1 MAITLSYAKFQAFFL
16 ADTDHNISAALFDS
30 QQLANECVV
39 TGRKPAGR
47 GEVVFF
53 SAIVMPWCCAT
64 TAVVVCLR
72 RFNAD
77 KYCWSGIESTR
88 AWREYR
94 LLSFLQKRA
103 LPAPRAY
110 AAHVEKRGLLY
121 TCDIITHYIDDT
133 ETLGERLAG
142 AHLSPSVF
150 AQVGATIRRFHLAGV
165 DHVDLNANNILLDSG
180 DRVYLIDFDNCRL
193 RDGARTGWQEAN
205 LRRLRRSLDKLC
217 TLGGGYVDGVEWG
230 RCLMGIKGG
239 GSNLE
244 SLTLT

>member
-1 MAITLSYAKFQAFFL
+1 MQNSRHFFL

-53 SAIVMPWCCAT
+53 QRNSDALV
-64 TAVVVCLR
+64 LR
-72 RFNAD
+72 HYCRGGLPARFNAD

-230 RCLMGIKGG
+230 ALLNGYKRGG